1 MTSHLDRVMA
11 YVDGELDDADRV
23 AFEAEM
29 AADPALAAEVAGH
42 RNLALRLD
50 AAYGPVADEPVPLAL
65 TLAAQAANDAPRR
78 RPALAWAAGM
88 AASLVIGLLAGR
100 FVLAPEPAQGLGGAI
115 AARSELGHALD
126 GQLAAETGVVRI
138 GLSFRDREGRW
149 CRTFQSRPDALA
161 GLACRGEAGW
171 RLETATRWRA
181 TTAPD
186 YRTAATE
193 TPPEV
198 LAAVDRALN
207 GEVADAAQERAARDG
222 GWR

>member
-1 MTSHLDRVMA
+1 MIQPFDRIMA
-11 YVDGELDDADRV
+11 YVDGELDAAERV
-23 AFEAEM
+23 AFAAEM
-29 AADPALAAEVAGH
+29 AADPALAAEVEAQ
-42 RNLALRLD
+42 RRLARRLD
-50 AAYGPVADEPVPLAL
+50 AAYRPVADEPVPLAL
-65 TLAAQAANDAPRR
+65 TLATQAANDAPRR

-100 FVLAPEPAQGLGGAI
+100 FMLAPEPAQGLGGAI

-126 GQLAAETGVVRI
+126 SQLAAETGVVRI
-138 GLSFRDREGRW
+138 GLSFRDRDGRW

-161 GLACRGEAGW
+161 GLACRDEAGW

-186 YRTAATE
+186 YRTAATD

-198 LAAVDRALN
+198 LAAVDRALKD
-207 GEVADAAQERAARDG
+207 EVADATQERAARDR